1 MKYYLSFTIILIF
14 AFSIG
19 RTQSSKNYIDDA
31 LSSKY
36 NESIVKNN
44 FDGSSRYAQSLNTNN
59 DSGPNM
65 SEMAAHTKAKPILL
79 VANKHS
85 NTLSFVN
92 PKTFEVIQTIPTG
105 PNPHEIAITPDQRF
119 AYLSSYIPPGNTISV
134 VDLVN
139 RKLIKQIN
147 TGKYVRIHGVA
158 IAPDGKNAYFTAG
171 QSGLVVEIDTKTNE
185 ITRAIP
191 THGKISHMVYV
202 SPDNKT
208 LYTGNETS
216 GDVSVID
223 RVSGKLIALVKT
235 GKGAGGMA
243 FTSDGK
249 YLWVTNESDETIAII
264 DLAVNKVVE
273 TFECPG
279 IIKRIRFTDNDKI
292 ALITSWTEEGELIV
306 FDVPNRKE
314 IKRIRVGDRA
324 IGIEISP
331 DNKYAFIGC
340 EDSQDAKVLPDG
352 TEKLKLKTEGS
363 DGVHVVDMKK
373 LEVVAIIKTGLGPDP
388 MAIWF
393 PPKK

>member
-1 MKYYLSFTIILIF
+1 MKYFLSF
-14 AFSIG
+14 
-19 RTQSSKNYIDDA
+19 A
-31 LSSKY
+31 LVLACAIS
-36 NESIVKNN
+36 
-44 FDGSSRYAQSLNTNN
+44 GAYAQENRNFI
-59 DSGPNM
+59 DRKG
-65 SEMAAHTKAKPILL
+65 KPVLL

-92 PKTFEVIQTIPTG
+92 PKTFKVIETIPTG

-147 TGKYVRIHGVA
+147 TGNYIRIHGVA

-171 QSGLVVEIDTKTNE
+171 QSELVVEIDISTNE

-243 FTSDGK
+243 FTADGK
-249 YLWVTNESDETIAII
+249 YLWVTNETDETIAII
-264 DLAVNKVVE
+264 DMAVNRVVE
-273 TFECPG
+273 TFKCPG
-279 IIKRIRFTDNDKI
+279 IIKRIRFANDDKI
-292 ALITSWTEEGELIV
+292 ALITSWTEEGEVIV

-324 IGIEISP
+324 IGVEISP
-331 DNKYAFIGC
+331 NKKYAFVGC
-340 EDSQDAKVLPDG
+340 EDSQEAKVLPG
-352 TEKLKLKTEGS
+352 GVEELTLKSEGS
-363 DGVHVVDMKK
+363 DGVHVIDMKK
-373 LEVVAIIKTGLGPDP
+373 LKVKAVIKTGLGPDP

-393 PPKK
+393 PPGK

>member
-1 MKYYLSFTIILIF
+1 MKYYLSFTIILICTF
-14 AFSIG
+14 RVAH
-19 RTQSSKNYIDDA
+19 TQSNRNFIDVTH
-31 LSSKY
+31 SKY
-36 NESIVKNN
+36 NECIVRNNYDNSFKNV
-44 FDGSSRYAQSLNTNN
+44 QSLT
-59 DSGPNM
+59 DLGVTK
-65 SEMAAHTKAKPILL
+65 MAIERKVKPILL

-92 PKTFEVIQTIPTG
+92 PQTFEVIETIPTG
-105 PNPHEIAITPDQRF
+105 PNPHEIAVTPDQRF
-119 AYLSSYIPPGNTISV
+119 AYLSSYEPPGNTISV
-134 VDLVN
+134 IDLVN
-139 RKLIKQIN
+139 RKQIKQIN
-147 TGKYVRIHGVA
+147 TGKYIRIHGVA

-171 QSGLVVEIDTKTNE
+171 QSGFVVEVDTKTNE
-185 ITRAIP
+185 ITREIP

-235 GKGAGGMA
+235 GKGAGGMS

-249 YLWVTNESDETIAII
+249 YLWVTNENDETIAII

-273 TFECPG
+273 TFKCAG

-292 ALITSWTEEGELIV
+292 ALITSWTKEGELIV

-314 IKRIRVGDRA
+314 IKRIKVGDHA

-331 DNKYAFIGC
+331 DNNYAFIGC
-340 EDSQDAKVLPDG
+340 EDSLEPELLPDG
-352 TEKLKLKTEGS
+352 SERAKEYKQDS
-363 DGVHVVDMKK
+363 DGVHVIGMKT
-373 LEVVAIIKTGLGPDP
+373 LEVVSIIKTGLGPDP
-388 MAIWF
+388 MIMWY
-393 PPKK
+393 PPSD